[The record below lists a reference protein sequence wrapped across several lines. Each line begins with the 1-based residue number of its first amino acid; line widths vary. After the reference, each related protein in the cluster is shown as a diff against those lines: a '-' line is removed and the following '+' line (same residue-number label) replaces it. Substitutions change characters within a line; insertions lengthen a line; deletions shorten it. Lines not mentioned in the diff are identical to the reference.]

1 MGVSG
6 AERRDWPLEQKREG
20 VTRAIVLSGGGARGA
35 YEAGVLR
42 YVFGRLPEQLGYV
55 PRIDLYC
62 GTSVGAVHAC
72 FLAAHADALP
82 GAVSELSRIWDR
94 MSFDRVYRFG
104 LADVASFTRALLGF
118 SPRRRLEV
126 DQHPER
132 IHGLLNTTPL
142 EELVVTRIPWR
153 RLRRN
158 IRSGLVGAV
167 CIGVTE
173 IAGGRTVVFV
183 DDREHRPPRW
193 THDRFVVA
201 RATRLGPVH
210 PLASAAI
217 PFLFPAVR
225 IADSYYCDGGLRQST
240 PLSSALRMGANR
252 ILAIGLRKEQPSA
265 ATGSEDEVSLRPL
278 MSAGFL
284 FGKVLNAVLTDRIE
298 FDLSHM
304 RVLNEVLRAGIEA
317 EGERHLERVNA
328 RVEQQRGLGFRIV
341 EDAFVRPS
349 EDIGRIAGRHVQ
361 RVRKGSLG
369 IGLRDLA
376 FRALA
381 RGSPGEEADLM
392 SYLLFDGQYAAE
404 LMDLGESDAERHEE
418 ELLRLFSA

>member
-1 MGVSG
+1 MGVPATG
-6 AERRDWPLEQKREG
+6 RRDWPLEQKREG

-42 YVFGRLPEQLGYV
+42 YVFGKLPERLGYV

-82 GAVSELSRIWDR
+82 GAIAELSRIWDR

-104 LADVASFTRALLGF
+104 FSDVASFARALLGI
-118 SPRRRLEV
+118 SPARRLELA
-126 DQHPER
+126 QRPER
-132 IHGLLNTTPL
+132 IHGLLDTAPL
-142 EELVVTRIPWR
+142 EELVITRIPWR

-173 IAGGRTVVFV
+173 LAGGRTVVFV

-193 THDRFVVA
+193 THDRFVIA
-201 RATRLGPVH
+201 RAARLGPVH
-210 PLASAAI
+210 ALASAAI

-225 IADSYYCDGGLRQST
+225 IGDSYFCDGGLRQAT

-252 ILAIGLRKEQPSA
+252 ILAIGLRKEQPEAETSPE
-265 ATGSEDEVSLRPL
+265 GEVEERPFV
-278 MSAGFL
+278 SAGFL

-304 RVLNEVLRAGIEA
+304 RVLNEVLRAGIE
-317 EGERHLERVNA
+317 EQGERHLERVNA
-328 RVEQQRGLGFRIV
+328 RVVRQRGLGFRLV

-349 EDIGRIAGRHVQ
+349 EDIGRIAARHVH

-369 IGLRDLA
+369 ISLRDIA
-376 FRALA
+376 FRMLA
-381 RGSPGEEADLM
+381 RSSPGEEADLM

-404 LMDLGESDAERHEE
+404 LMELGESDAERHEE
-418 ELLRLFSA
+418 ELVRLFSP